1 MEGKI
6 PSMIKTQVQIPDHL
20 MREARR
26 IAEQY
31 EMSFAEVV
39 RRGLER
45 LIPTY
50 PPRTGGAGARDLP
63 TLDLGLVVD
72 PFADPEWRSA
82 LSGADSD
89 VAEPRASAPKRP
101 RETGRSR
108 RAPRRKR

>member
-1 MEGKI
+1 M

-20 MREARR
+20 VREARR

-50 PPRTGGAGARDLP
+50 PPRSGGTGAWELP

-82 LSGADSD
+82 LSVADSE
-89 VAEPRASAPKRP
+89 VAEPRASAPPESRG
-101 RETGRSR
+101 TGRSR
-108 RAPRRKR
+108 RVPGRKR

>member
-1 MEGKI
+1 
-6 PSMIKTQVQIPDHL
+6 MIKTQVQIPDHL
-20 MREARR
+20 VREARR

-50 PPRTGGAGARDLP
+50 PPRPGSIETWQLP

-82 LSGADSD
+82 LYGADSE
-89 VAEPRASAPKRP
+89 VVEPPGSAAPKP
-101 RETGRSR
+101 RGAERSR
-108 RAPRRKR
+108 RAPRRNR